1 VADTS
6 GAGIAGASAIGRYF
20 AVVSFI
26 PSTVF
31 TAYMFLLFRIGAPG
45 HKTVQLGRAFQSV
58 DLRTAADLSLVS
70 LVLAIAL
77 HPLQFALIQTLEGYW
92 GQSWIGRRLA
102 VAGILRHRRRAR
114 RLQIKFLDGHAD
126 SRPDPESQP
135 FAANARATRRQ
146 VEVLWTSQQALRLY
160 SSYPHR
166 RDHIMPTRL
175 GNVLRRYEQLAG
187 EMYGLDTI
195 ASVPRLMQVA
205 DPRDVG
211 YVDNQR
217 MQLEMSVR
225 TCALGLL
232 ATLVTAVVMLS
243 HGWYLLLALG
253 PYAVAYLSYRGAVV
267 LAHEYGTALTVL
279 VELNRF
285 ALYERLHLP
294 LESTLARER
303 AAARRLTRILRMDS
317 FEVEKRISAARLRYE
332 HPPRLD
338 EAAASP
344 LQNTPARKGPRR
356 RPRP

>member
-1 VADTS
+1 M
-6 GAGIAGASAIGRYF
+6 AGIAAIGRYF
-20 AVVSFI
+20 VVVSFI

-31 TAYMFLLFRIGAPG
+31 TAYLFLLLRIGGPG
-45 HKTVQLGRAFQSV
+45 HKTVQLARAFQSV
-58 DLRTAADLSLVS
+58 DLRTAADLSLAS
-70 LVLAIAL
+70 LVLAIAF
-77 HPLQFALIQTLEGYW
+77 HPLQFALIQMLEGYW
-92 GQSWIGRRLA
+92 GPSWIGRRLA

-114 RLQIKFLDGHAD
+114 GLHIGFLGGHAR
-126 SRPDPESQP
+126 SRPDPESPP
-135 FAANARATRRQ
+135 FAARARATRSQ
-146 VEVLWTSQQALRLY
+146 VEGLWTSQQALRLY

-166 RDHIMPTRL
+166 RDHVMPTRL
-175 GNVLRRYEQLAG
+175 GNVLRRYEQFAG

-217 MQLEMSVR
+217 MQLEMAVR

-232 ATLVTAVVMLS
+232 ATLVTAVVMLP
-243 HGWYLLLALG
+243 HGWYLLLALA
-253 PYAVAYLSYRGAVV
+253 PYAVAYLTYRGSVV

-303 AAARRLTRILRMDS
+303 AAARRLTKILRMDN
-317 FEVEKRISAARLRYE
+317 FELEKRISGARLRYE
-332 HPPRLD
+332 HPATL
-338 EAAASP
+338 EETAARQ
-344 LQNTPARKGPRR
+344 LQNTRARKD
-356 RPRP
+356 PRPGPGP